1 MISPHQPA
9 TAGAVDLDSCA
20 REPIHIPGAIQPHGF
35 LLGCTLPDWTVAQVS
50 ANCAS
55 YLGVLG
61 PQALLGQTLEQLFP
75 AETVHALRNLL
86 QTAMLSGSAER
97 LDNVELAVGDRFD
110 LTVHVSAGLALVEGT
125 PSLAGNAANPV
136 TLVKGLIGRLKRA
149 ATLER
154 FLAQAAQQL
163 RAVTGYDR
171 VMVYRFLHDGAG
183 EVVAEARR
191 PGVEPYM
198 GLRYPASDIPE
209 QARQLYRRQ
218 WLRLIPDVDYH
229 PAALVP
235 GLGPD
240 GHPVDLGLASLRS
253 VSPIHLQYLRNM
265 GVRATLTVSLMQGD
279 RLWGL
284 IACHHFEPHRIGGA
298 LCAAAELFGQMLS
311 LQIEA
316 KEQHDKQSRLAQ
328 GLQAH
333 DRLIAAMSP
342 RDTVFDNLAQFSSQL
357 QEMIPNDGMA
367 VWSDRHFSG
376 FGTTPPAEAIGG
388 LIDFLGRSAS
398 NQVFSSHRLAE
409 VYPPAAAW
417 SGEASGLLAI
427 PFSRTARDYLLFF
440 RRETLKTVT
449 WGGDPSKPVEG
460 SADGDRLSPRRS
472 FSAWQETVRGEAL
485 PWSDTERHVAETLR
499 VSLLE
504 VILRRAELISQE
516 RQLAQDNQSLLIA
529 ELNHRIKNVLSLV
542 LATVRQSAPQ
552 AQSVEAFTAE
562 VERRIEALAAAH
574 DQINATNGL
583 PTPLSQLLEAEALA
597 WGGRDV
603 VGARV
608 LLDGPSVLLD
618 MRAYQTLALVFH
630 EMITN
635 AAKYGALSN
644 ATGQL
649 AVNWSLNEDGSL
661 QILWTERGGPAVIA
675 PSRRGFG
682 SIVIER
688 TIPFELQG
696 DAGVEY
702 RREGLTATFCIPSRY
717 ISLGEVT
724 AHAPVPGHAPADA
737 LIGKRLLL
745 VEDSM
750 MIALDAQAMLQ
761 EAGAEVEI
769 AGSVKEAQRALQHN
783 RFDLAVL
790 DVNLSG
796 ETSLGIAED
805 LEGEQQPFLFATGY
819 GVSTAIPERFGYV
832 PLVTKPY
839 NVSALAYALNRVT
852 ENALQAERR

>member
-1 MISPHQPA
+1 MTSPHQPA
-9 TAGAVDLDSCA
+9 SAGAVDLDSCA
-20 REPIHIPGAIQPHGF
+20 RELIHLPGAIQPHGF
-35 LLGCTLPDWTVAQVS
+35 LLGCTLPDWTVAQAS
-50 ANCAS
+50 ANCAEH
-55 YLGVLG
+55 LGGRG
-61 PQALLGQTLEQLFP
+61 PEVLLGQTLEQLFP
-75 AETVHALRNLL
+75 RDTVHALRNLL

-97 LDNVELAVGDRFD
+97 LEAVDLDGVGRFD
-110 LTVHVSAGLALVEGT
+110 LTVHLSAGLALVEGT
-125 PSLAGNAANPV
+125 PTLVNSATGPV
-136 TLVKGLIGRLKRA
+136 SLVKGLIGRLKRA

-171 VMVYRFLHDGAG
+171 VMIYRFLHDGAG

-191 PGVEPYM
+191 PGVEPYL

-209 QARQLYRRQ
+209 QARLLYRRQ
-218 WLRLIPDVDYH
+218 WLRLIPDVDYE

-240 GHPVDLGLASLRS
+240 GHPVDLSLASLRS
-253 VSPIHLQYLRNM
+253 VSPVHLQYLRNM
-265 GVRATLTVSLMQGD
+265 GVRGTLTVSLMQGD
-279 RLWGL
+279 KLWGL

-316 KEQHDKQSRLAQ
+316 KEQHDTQSRLAQ
-328 GLQAH
+328 GLHSH

-342 RDTVFDNLAQFSSQL
+342 RDTVFDNLAQFSPQL

-376 FGTTPPAEAIGG
+376 FGTTPPTEAIGG

-398 NQVFSSHRLAE
+398 NQVFSTHALAD
-409 VYPPAAAW
+409 VYPPAAGW
-417 SGEASGLLAI
+417 CSEASGLLAI

-440 RRETLKTVT
+440 RRETVQTVT
-449 WGGDPSKPVEG
+449 WGGDPTKPIEAG
-460 SADGDRLSPRRS
+460 DDGRRLGPRRS
-472 FSAWQETVRGEAL
+472 FKAWQETVRGMAL
-485 PWSDTERHVAETLR
+485 PWSATEKRIAETLR

-516 RQLAQDNQSLLIA
+516 RQQAQNNQSLLIA

-552 AQSVEAFTAE
+552 ATSVEAFTQE

-574 DQINATNGL
+574 DQINATSGS
-583 PTPLSQLLEAEALA
+583 PTPLAKLLEAEARA
-597 WGGRDV
+597 WGGEVALTQRIH
-603 VGARV
+603 
-608 LLDGPSVLLD
+608 LDGPPMLLD

-644 ATGQL
+644 AGGHL
-649 AVNWSLNEDGSL
+649 SVHWSLNDDGSL
-661 QILWTERGGPAVIA
+661 QVVWTERGGPRVKA
-675 PSRRGFG
+675 PTRRGFG
-682 SIVIER
+682 SIVTER

-696 DAGVEY
+696 DARLEF
-702 RREGLTATFCIPSRY
+702 RREGLIATFCIPSRH
-717 ISLGEVT
+717 ISLGEHT
-724 AHAPVPGHAPADA
+724 ASTPVPGHASAEA
-737 LIGKRLLL
+737 LHGKRLLL

-761 EAGAEVEI
+761 DAGAEVEI
-769 AGSVKEAQRALQHN
+769 AGSVREAQRALQHN

-790 DVNLSG
+790 DVNLAD
-796 ETSLGIAED
+796 ETSLGIAEA
-805 LEGEQQPFLFATGY
+805 LENEQQPFLFATGY
-819 GVSTAIPERFGYV
+819 GVSTVIPERFSHV

-839 NVSALAYALNRVT
+839 NVSALAYAMNRLG
-852 ENALQAERR
+852 EA